1 MMAHQ
6 TDPAINLS
14 AAERAAL
21 DFARQEFC
29 WYRDNGSPWS
39 AGSALSPTASHAM
52 VQFFSRSAGRRA
64 HAYSAGHA
72 GAARLARCRRCAPP
86 HHFGISKPASALPS
100 ELAAWDME
108 MRMFGLPTPWA
119 GPKRASRMLR
129 DPIVTVTTLA
139 VVDQFGL
146 PLTTRS
152 PRRRNACEI
161 VAMAL
166 GSVGSSIGH
175 KGVGTD
181 APASRLLLAGRRC
194 SGFNSDLYGRTHNR
208 TASITWNQTWGGR
221 LYSATIAP
229 GQSRESPLTAGGI
242 YLPPIRSAVCR

>member
-1 MMAHQ
+1 MRWC
-6 TDPAINLS
+6 NFSL
-14 AAERAAL
+14 
-21 DFARQEFC
+21 ARLGDV
-29 WYRDNGSPWS
+29 RTRIR
-39 AGSALSPTASHAM
+39 LVM
-52 VQFFSRSAGRRA
+52 L
-64 HAYSAGHA
+64 
-72 GAARLARCRRCAPP
+72 ARLGLARCRRCAPP

-129 DPIVTVTTLA
+129 DLIVTVTTLA

-166 GSVGSSIGH
+166 GSVGISIGH

-208 TASITWNQTWGGR
+208 TASITWNQTCGGR

-229 GQSRESPLTAGGI
+229 GQSRESLLIAGGMT
-242 YLPPIRSAVCR
+242 LPPIRSAVAGEAAAPILGSGPRPSGCTSGFASRRGAAETASGPTFTRMHL